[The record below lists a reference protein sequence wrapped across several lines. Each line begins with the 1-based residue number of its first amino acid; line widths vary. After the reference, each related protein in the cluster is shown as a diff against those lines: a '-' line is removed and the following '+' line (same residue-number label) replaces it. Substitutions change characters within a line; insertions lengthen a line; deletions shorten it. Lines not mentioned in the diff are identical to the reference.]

1 MPQEPTNTGGAEQ
14 GGLPEPASRETRLQS
29 QLSVAERQLNVL
41 REKAR
46 NLDRQLGTATQ
57 NNSRLVAMLE
67 RTREE
72 IVTLKSA
79 LEKDGDMPFSY
90 GTIVELNPRRHP
102 EAGRSIA
109 SAAMQSADII
119 QGGRKLRVA
128 VSPLLDFER
137 LELGQE
143 VLLNESLTIVAGLGF
158 EGAGELVS
166 VKEVLDDGRVL
177 AVGRADDQKVV
188 RLGGRLLRESVR
200 VGDSLAIDPRTGL
213 ALERIHLSDMQSL
226 VLEEVPDIS
235 YADIGGLGPQIEQ
248 IRDAVELPFL
258 HADLYREHGLK
269 APKGILLYGPP
280 GCGKTLIAKA
290 VAHSLAERTAEL
302 RGTSAAKSYF
312 LNIKGPELLDKY
324 VGETERHIR
333 LIFARAREKA
343 TGGNPVVVFFDEM
356 DSLFRTRG
364 TGVSSDV
371 ETTIVPQLLS
381 EIDGVEKLDNV
392 IVIGASNRE
401 DMIDPAILR
410 PGRLDVKIK
419 VKRPD
424 AEGAAEIFAK
434 YLTRDLPLHPDDVEV
449 HGGDRAATVREM
461 IRQTVEAMYSEAKEN
476 QFLEVT
482 YANGETEVLYFKD
495 FNSGAV
501 IRNVVDRAK
510 KSAIKEFL
518 TTGERGLRIEHLLR
532 GVVDEFHEHED
543 MPNTTNPDDWARIS
557 GKKGERITYIRTII
571 QDKTGEGGGH
581 SIGSQGSGPYTDTGQ
596 YL

>member
-1 MPQEPTNTGGAEQ
+1 MMSE
-14 GGLPEPASRETRLQS
+14 ETDRARLEGQ
-29 QLSVAERQLNVL
+29 VTTAERQLNVL
-41 REKAR
+41 REKNR
-46 NLDRQLGTATQ
+46 QLDRQLASAGT

-72 IVTLKSA
+72 IINLKA
-79 LEKDGDMPFSY
+79 GLEKDGDTPFSH
-90 GTIVELNPRRHP
+90 GTIIEMHARSHP
-102 EAGRSIA
+102 QSGIA
-109 SAAMQSADII
+109 ISSTGVQSVDIM

-128 VSPLLDFER
+128 ISPLLEFEK
-137 LELGQE
+137 LSVGQE
-143 VLLNESLTIVAGLGF
+143 VLLNESLVVVAGLGY
-158 EGAGELVS
+158 EQSGELVT
-166 VKEVLDDGRVL
+166 VKEVLEDHRVV
-177 AVGRADDQKVV
+177 AMGRADDQRVI
-188 RLGGRLLRESVR
+188 RLSGPLIKEKVR
-200 VGDSLAIDPRTGL
+200 VGDVLSLDSRTGL
-213 ALERIHLSDMQSL
+213 GMEKVHLSDMQSL
-226 VLEEVPDIS
+226 VLEEVPNIS
-235 YADIGGLGPQIEQ
+235 YADIGGLSDQIEA

-258 HADLYREHGLK
+258 HPDLYREHGLT

-290 VAHSLAERTAEL
+290 VAHSLAERTNE
-302 RGTSAAKSYF
+302 RNGNSGTSKSFF

-343 TGGNPVVVFFDEM
+343 AGGNPVVVFFDEM

-371 ETTIVPQLLS
+371 ETTIVPQLLA
-381 EIDGVEKLDNV
+381 EIDGVERLDNV

-419 VKRPD
+419 IRRPD
-424 AEGAAEIFAK
+424 AQGAAEIFAK
-434 YLTRDLPLHPDDVEV
+434 YLTYDLPLHPADLAE
-449 HGGDRAATVREM
+449 HGNDPAATVRAM
-461 IRQTVEAMYSEAKEN
+461 IQATVDAMYSTGVEN

-482 YANGETEVLYFKD
+482 YANSETEILYFKD
-495 FNSGAV
+495 FSSGAV

-510 KSAIKEFL
+510 KSAIKALL
-518 TTGERGLRIEHLLR
+518 TDGERGMRMEHLLNA
-532 GVVDEFHEHED
+532 VIEEFHEHED

-557 GKKGERITYIRTII
+557 GRKGERITFIRTIVA
-571 QDKTGEGGGH
+571 DKNGRGKSLAAPLGEE
-581 SIGSQGSGPYTDTGQ
+581 TGQ